1 MTEQLRAQPLSMMG
15 VVGASIGNFLVAF
28 DASAINVA
36 LPTATEELHATVDVG
51 QWFLDGYT
59 IPLCVFL
66 LVSGAIGDRYGA
78 VKVYRWSMLA
88 FLAASVACAAADTA
102 GTLIVARIAQGVGA
116 SFVVPMTLAIL
127 TKGIPDPRRR
137 STMIGAWGV
146 VGGIGIASAP
156 LLSGLITE
164 YAGWRWLFL
173 INVPICAFALR
184 ATRTIANIPAD
195 QPRRFNPISQLLL
208 CVFLTCIASVLIE
221 GRRLGWSSVSTLA
234 MAGIAVLSM
243 AALWQVERRS
253 AEPTIPP
260 ALARNRSYLL
270 IVCAGSFYQFASYGS
285 LLVLALFLQVR
296 HGLRADHAGYIM
308 SICCVAWLLGNVLA
322 VKVTPDN
329 RRQAILA
336 MAAVGCV
343 GAVGTAALSLT
354 EKIVPAMVPT
364 SLIGVA
370 SGVLASSLSAAAMH
384 VSPHTVSGVGSAVL
398 NTSRQSGMVIAIAL
412 LGGLSFDH
420 QLLVPMLLVAS
431 AFAMV
436 LVTTA
441 LAFRPNLF
449 KQSSA
454 QRLQS
459 SACQFPSRG

>member
-1 MTEQLRAQPLSMMG
+1 MTEQLRAQPLSMMA

-36 LPTATEELHATVDVG
+36 LPTATKELHATVEVC

-66 LVSGAIGDRYGA
+66 LISGAIGDRYGA

-102 GTLIVARIAQGVGA
+102 GTLIVARIAQGVSA

-184 ATRTIANIPAD
+184 ATQTIANTPAE

-208 CVFLTCIASVLIE
+208 CVLLTCIATVLIE

-234 MAGIAVLSM
+234 IAGTAVLSL
-243 AALWQVERRS
+243 AAVWQVERRA

-296 HGLRADHAGYIM
+296 HGLRADQAGYVM
-308 SICCVAWLLGNVLA
+308 SICCIAWLFGNVLA

-329 RRQAILA
+329 RRQAILV
-336 MAAVGCV
+336 MAGVGCV
-343 GAVGTAALSLT
+343 GATGTAVLSLT
-354 EKIVPAMVPT
+354 EKIVPAMLPT
-364 SLIGVA
+364 SLIGLA

-398 NTSRQSGMVIAIAL
+398 NTSRQSGMVIAIGL
-412 LGGLSFDH
+412 LGGLPFNH
-420 QLLVPMLLVAS
+420 QLLVPMLLVAA
-431 AFAMV
+431 AFATV
-436 LVTTA
+436 LFTTA
-441 LAFRPNLF
+441 LAYRTTLLT
-449 KQSSA
+449 QSSP

>member
-1 MTEQLRAQPLSMMG
+1 MVSRRLHHSALRVSARFRRDRGSLWRRQG
-15 VVGASIGNFLVAF
+15 VSLVNARIPGRFGGLRGRRHRRDPDRRAHRAGGRRKLRGTDDACDPDQGDTRSPPALDNDRSVGRRRGYRNRLRTLAERTDYRIRRLAL
-28 DASAINVA
+28 A
-36 LPTATEELHATVDVG
+36 LPDQRSH
-51 QWFLDGYT
+51 
-59 IPLCVFL
+59 LCVR
-66 LVSGAIGDRYGA
+66 AAGD
-78 VKVYRWSMLA
+78 
-88 FLAASVACAAADTA
+88 AD
-102 GTLIVARIAQGVGA
+102 
-116 SFVVPMTLAIL
+116 
-127 TKGIPDPRRR
+127 
-137 STMIGAWGV
+137 
-146 VGGIGIASAP
+146 
-156 LLSGLITE
+156 
-164 YAGWRWLFL
+164 
-173 INVPICAFALR
+173 
-184 ATRTIANIPAD
+184 IANIPAD